1 MEPWTPEGGSGLFCW
16 NELAG
21 IFHRSVNMGAYR
33 FTQDLELAL
42 VRADEAL
49 ALARGISTVLAEIEV
64 CNCLWRR
71 SRRIG

>member
-1 MEPWTPEGGSGLFCW
+1 
-16 NELAG
+16 
-21 IFHRSVNMGAYR
+21 MGAYR